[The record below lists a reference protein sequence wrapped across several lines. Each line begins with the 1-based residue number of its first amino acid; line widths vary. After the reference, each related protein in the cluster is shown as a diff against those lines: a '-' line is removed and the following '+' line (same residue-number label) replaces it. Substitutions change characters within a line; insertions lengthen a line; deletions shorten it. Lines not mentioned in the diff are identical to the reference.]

1 MPTRRVKPTI
11 GKEKMRAARTYEIW
25 GGQVLAQK
33 LDLQVFRGSRSG
45 ISMRRLEGGLLRRPK
60 TLYGPIGVN

>member
-11 GKEKMRAARTYEIW
+11 VKEKMRAARTYEIW

-45 ISMRRLEGGLLRRPK
+45 IFHASPRRRFAPASENLHN
-60 TLYGPIGVN
+60 T